1 MGQLPPDKQEALHLV
16 RIQGYKLE
24 EAARLLKIPLG
35 TLKSR
40 LHHAHRLLMEH
51 LEEDEHEHD

>member
-1 MGQLPPDKQEALHLV
+1 V
-16 RIQGYKLE
+16 RVEGLKLE
-24 EAARLLKIPLG
+24 EAARLLHIPLG

-51 LEEDEHEHD
+51 FEEDEYERE